1 MSTIN
6 MELLFYVFK
15 RIRYIHEIIVVLWL
29 ICLQLICSYLQIRS
43 FCKHLV
49 AKNHLHTFS
58 LRTIAV
64 CVLQAKP
71 IHTLILYVTEA

>member
-15 RIRYIHEIIVVLWL
+15 RIRYIHEIIGVLWL
-29 ICLQLICSYLQIRS
+29 ICLQLICSYLQILLQT
-43 FCKHLV
+43 FGC
-49 AKNHLHTFS
+49 KNHLHTFS

-71 IHTLILYVTEA
+71 IHTLILYFTEA